1 MPVGETKMARIETR
15 VSTEK
20 KQLIERAAAYQ
31 GCSVSEFVIA
41 NAEQAAKAVIEEH
54 EQLKLNRTQSRALV
68 DVLLATGRPNKRLR
82 NAADRHRK
90 EVTSR

>member
-1 MPVGETKMARIETR
+1 MARIETR

-54 EQLKLNRTQSRALV
+54 EQLKLTRAQSLALV
-68 DVLLATGRPNKRLR
+68 EVLLSTRQPNKRLR
-82 NAADRHRK
+82 DAAVRHRK
-90 EVTSR
+90 EVERR